1 MQTIQNGVKPVC
13 GTLLW
18 MGERRKIAVYLRNSV
33 PWVADFTDGRGELY
47 APGEWFSLNGGGR
60 ALDRAQRR
68 IGSGAISPLTVEL
81 AERIE
86 RLHRS
91 METKHRRS
99 SARWS
104 PVTFLARFRDALGGI
119 GGDRRARS
127 GKSHRPNS
135 TEGGAYGNYRRQVP
149 ILLPWT
155 RANSGDC

>member
-47 APGEWFSLNGGGR
+47 APGEWFSLNGG
-60 ALDRAQRR
+60 
-68 IGSGAISPLTVEL
+68 
-81 AERIE
+81 
-86 RLHRS
+86 
-91 METKHRRS
+91 
-99 SARWS
+99 
-104 PVTFLARFRDALGGI
+104 
-119 GGDRRARS
+119 DRRARS

-135 TEGGAYGNYRRQVP
+135 TEGGAYRNYRRQVP